1 MNKKELIRDISQELD
16 SSVSQEKIA
25 VILDTAVSVVKR
37 TLDVGEPV
45 KWSGF
50 VTLTVK
56 EIPPKRLYSPT
67 LKKYIVTKN
76 VRKIVFV
83 EPRRRK

>member
-1 MNKKELIRDISQELD
+1 MNKHELIQAISREIDNDISQEKIKKILNTTVGI
-16 SSVSQEKIA
+16 VSRALNDGK
-25 VILDTAVSVVKR
+25 S
-37 TLDVGEPV
+37 V

-50 VTLTVK
+50 GSFVVK
-56 EIPPKRLYSPT
+56 DIPPKRLYSPS
-67 LKKYIVTKN
+67 LKKYIVTEG